1 MNKKVVVIGG
11 GTGLSTILTGIK
23 SIPQIDIAAIVSVAD
38 DGGSTG
44 KITRDF
50 KMPAVGDIRRVLV
63 SLSKS
68 GDVLDQ
74 LMNHRFVGQS
84 DVTGHA
90 LGNLMI
96 AGMYNITQNFYQA
109 IEEVSHI
116 LQVQGKIYPISDE
129 VMTLYA
135 KMADDVIVQGES
147 HIPKY
152 KNYIKHV
159 FYQEDY
165 HVNPEAIQAIL
176 EADLVILGI
185 GSLYTSILP
194 VIILDEVKQ
203 ALQQTSAK
211 VIYMCN
217 GMTQPGETDGY
228 NVKTHVQ
235 AIYEHAGM
243 ILDQVVVSNSLFH
256 EDVLAAYLEQGSQQV
271 IFNPSD
277 DYGVPIIQ
285 ADLMS
290 GYEGFI
296 RHNPIKVALCIE
308 SIIKED

>member
-23 SIPQIDIAAIVSVAD
+23 SIPNIDISAIVSVAD

-50 KMPAVGDIRRVLV
+50 RMPAVGDIRRVLV

-68 GDVLDQ
+68 SDVLDQ
-74 LMNHRFVGQS
+74 LMNHRFIGAS
-84 DVTGHA
+84 DVSGHA
-90 LGNLMI
+90 LGNLML
-96 AGMYNITQNFYQA
+96 AGMYNITGDFYEA
-109 IEEVSHI
+109 VSQVAAI
-116 LQVQGKIYPISDE
+116 LQVKGHIYPISDE

-135 KMADDVIVQGES
+135 IMADDVIVQGES
-147 HIPKY
+147 NIPKY
-152 KNYIKHV
+152 KNHIKQV
-159 FYQEDY
+159 FYQENYD
-165 HVNPEAIQAIL
+165 VNPHAVNAIM

-194 VIILDEVKQ
+194 VVILDDVKE
-203 ALQQTSAK
+203 ALHKTSAK

-217 GMTQPGETDGY
+217 GMTQPGETDDY
-228 NVKTHVQ
+228 DVETHIA
-235 AIYEHAGM
+235 AIYEHAGP
-243 ILDQVVVSNSLFH
+243 ILDQVVVNNASFH
-256 EDVLAAYLEQGSQQV
+256 DDVLAAYLAKGSKQV
-271 IFNPSD
+271 LPIKQSKFD
-277 DYGVPIIQ
+277 VPILN

-290 GYEGFI
+290 GYEGLI